1 MSLRIAQVGMGRWGQ
16 NWAKNALPKVKELE
30 VVAWVDARAEALKE
44 ARTELKLDPDCCFL
58 SVDEL
63 LAAVDVDAVVIT
75 AALPGHVP
83 VAEAALK
90 AGKHVLT
97 EKPFAPSVADAQRL
111 VDLAD
116 QQARVLM
123 VSQNYRFFPA
133 PQVAAQLAADQTLG
147 AVYAVNL
154 VFRRHMPEPTAR
166 HAALVQ
172 PLLMDMAIHHFD
184 LLRMVIGGEPETVYC
199 YSWQPPASKFTEPP
213 AAAMV
218 VQFGGGVVVTYQ
230 GSWVSTGP
238 VTPWAGEWRMECTG
252 GEIRWT
258 SRGGSNGSVEGDWVN
273 VRNSGTEEEKLH
285 PLPTLRHTG
294 RAGALAAFVETVT
307 SGKAPAYTSL
317 GSDNVG
323 SLRFMQAAIE
333 SAAVG
338 QPVAIGDS

>member
-1 MSLRIAQVGMGRWGQ
+1 MTLKIAQVGMGRWGQ
-16 NWAKNALPKVKELE
+16 NWAKNPIPEVEELE
-30 VVAWVDARAEALKE
+30 VVAWVDASAESLKE
-44 ARTELKLDPDCCFL
+44 ARTELDLDPDRCFL
-58 SVDEL
+58 SVDEML
-63 LAAVDVDAVVIT
+63 GTVDVDGVLIT

-116 QQARVLM
+116 QQDRVLM

-133 PQVAAQLAADQTLG
+133 PQVAAQFAADQSVG
-147 AVYAVNL
+147 ALYAVDL
-154 VFRRHMPEPTAR
+154 VFRRRIFEPLAR

-172 PLLMDMAIHHFD
+172 PLLMDMSIHHFD
-184 LLRMVIGGEPETVYC
+184 LLRMVLGREPEAVYC
-199 YSWQPPASKFTEPP
+199 HSWQPPASKFNDPP

-218 VQFGGGVVVTYQ
+218 IQFGGGIVVNYQ

-238 VTPWAGEWRMECTG
+238 VTPWAGEWRMECTE
-252 GEIRWT
+252 GEILWS
-258 SRGGSNGSVEGDWVN
+258 SRGGANGSIEGDWVKVRKPDATEKN
-273 VRNSGTEEEKLH
+273 VS
-285 PLPTLRHTG
+285 LPTLRHRG
-294 RAGALAAFVETVT
+294 RAGSLAAFAKTVT
-307 SGKAPAYTSL
+307 SGKAPDYTSL
-317 GSDNVG
+317 GRDNIG

-338 QPVAIGDS
+338 KPVMIRE